1 MNLGEVFIVEDDQG
15 VRETLSILLTS
26 AGYQAVCF
34 SNGDALLKHAR
45 KRYPVCILLDVRLPG
60 KSGLDILDELRRDDY
75 PAPILLISG
84 YADIETALQAGKSG
98 AADFIEKPFQPS
110 ELLRR
115 IKVAIENATPNRSG
129 IIPQGRASYLPGWEV
144 LTPRQQDI
152 LQQMLLGKTSKE
164 IALHLNLSPRT
175 VEDHRSNII
184 KKANAKTTS
193 QLLLAVFGAI

>member
-1 MNLGEVFIVEDDQG
+1 MSLGEVFIVEDDQA

-60 KSGLDILDELRRDDY
+60 KSGLDILDELRRDEY

-84 YADIETALQAGKSG
+84 YPDIETALQAGKSG

-115 IKVAIENATPNRSG
+115 IKVAIEKATPNRSA
-129 IIPQGRASYLPGWEV
+129 ISQGRAAYLPCWQV

-152 LQQMLLGKTSKE
+152 LQQMLLGRTSKE

-175 VEDHRSNII
+175 VEDHRSHII

-193 QLLLAVFGAI
+193 QLLLAVFGVI